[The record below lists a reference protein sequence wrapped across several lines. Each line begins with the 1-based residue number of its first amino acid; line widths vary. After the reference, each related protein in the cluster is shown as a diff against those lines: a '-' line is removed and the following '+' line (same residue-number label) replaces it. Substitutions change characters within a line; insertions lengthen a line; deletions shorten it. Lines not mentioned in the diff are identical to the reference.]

1 MTKGTIGLN
10 AGTIRNLLLD
20 GGCWSLEELKKATS
34 LCEADLWSAIGWLA
48 RENMIQITSAKSQ
61 IAFQL
66 LNERYPL
73 ILKKRPSTDRF
84 FYFYRN
90 KVFTTTLSPSFG
102 AGSKFNN
109 RDMIR

>member
-48 RENMIQITSAKSQ
+48 RENKIQIKSASSQ
-61 IAFQL
+61 LACCPGMNYDF
-66 LNERYPL
+66 
-73 ILKKRPSTDRF
+73 
-84 FYFYRN
+84 
-90 KVFTTTLSPSFG
+90 
-102 AGSKFNN
+102 
-109 RDMIR
+109 

>member
-20 GGCWSLEELKKATS
+20 GGCWSLEELKNETS

-61 IAFQL
+61 IAFCPGM
-66 LNERYPL
+66 NFSY
-73 ILKKRPSTDRF
+73 
-84 FYFYRN
+84 
-90 KVFTTTLSPSFG
+90 
-102 AGSKFNN
+102 
-109 RDMIR
+109 

>member
-61 IAFQL
+61 IAFCPFFIFTGIKYLQPHYHRHS
-66 LNERYPL
+66 ERVPDS
-73 ILKKRPSTDRF
+73 IT
-84 FYFYRN
+84 
-90 KVFTTTLSPSFG
+90 G
-102 AGSKFNN
+102 
-109 RDMIR
+109 I